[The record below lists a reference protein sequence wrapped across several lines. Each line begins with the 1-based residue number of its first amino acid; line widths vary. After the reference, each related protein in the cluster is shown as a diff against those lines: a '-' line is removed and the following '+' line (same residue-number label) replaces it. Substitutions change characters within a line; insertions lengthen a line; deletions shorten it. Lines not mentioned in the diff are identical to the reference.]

1 MVSRLN
7 FANFAIFAVPAVVI
21 IFAVLFAVIR
31 SGAEAVS
38 EVGATAYANI
48 ISSGGET
55 IGTVA
60 MTQGPGGV
68 LVQVQAEKL
77 APGGHAFIIHEV
89 GMCAPDFAAAGDHF
103 DPDESGDGFIHPSW
117 KDGDPLGAHGG
128 DLPNIYAAGDGT
140 VRADFFTAGI
150 SLDYDSTRSIFYA
163 NGSSIII
170 YEKPDAYEEEES
182 EAGERIACGV
192 IYRN

>member
-7 FANFAIFAVPAVVI
+7 VVNLAIFVVPVVVI
-21 IFAVLFAVIR
+21 AFAVSFMVIR
-31 SGAEAVS
+31 AEAKSVV
-38 EVGATAYANI
+38 EVGTAAHANLVS
-48 ISSGGET
+48 SSGES
-55 IGTVA
+55 IGTVSLV
-60 MTQGPGGV
+60 QGISGV

-89 GMCAPDFAAAGDHF
+89 GMCTPDFAAAGGHF
-103 DPDESGDGFIHPSW
+103 DPNESEDGFIHPSW
-117 KDGDPLGAHGG
+117 KDSDSLGAHGG

-140 VRADFFTAGI
+140 VRADFFTDGI
-150 SLDYDSTRSIFYA
+150 SLDSDSARSIFDA

-170 YEKPDAYEEEES
+170 YEKPDAYAGDES
-182 EAGERIACGV
+182 DAGERIACGV